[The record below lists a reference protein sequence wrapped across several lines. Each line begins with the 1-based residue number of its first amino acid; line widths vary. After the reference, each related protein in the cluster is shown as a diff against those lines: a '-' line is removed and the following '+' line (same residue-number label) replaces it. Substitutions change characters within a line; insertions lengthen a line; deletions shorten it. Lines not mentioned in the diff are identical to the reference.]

1 MLELLWS
8 AWIKTVHYWVFG
20 IYMYNKFRSI
30 QCIYILLLL
39 ISKQVSLTSKSCA
52 PYRYMYK
59 KRHSWNCFI
68 YLFQIG
74 IYSMFCREGFY
85 DCLVV
90 RFLWEP
96 RVLRCHRYNSS
107 LHLRVINES
116 HFYTILFLMSQ
127 IMSAASCT
135 PLVPLIVVYCI

>member
-59 KRHSWNCFI
+59 KTPFVKLF
-68 YLFQIG
+68 YLFISNRYIFNVLSWRLLWLSG
-74 IYSMFCREGFY
+74 RE
-85 DCLVV
+85 V
-90 RFLWEP
+90 WEP

-107 LHLRVINES
+107 LHLRVINEG